1 MAATLAGCG
10 KRAEALKQTPPPV
23 TVSRPSQERLTDCVE
38 MTGTLASSKSVDLV
52 ARVTGYLRSAEF
64 EDGSFVEAGQ
74 LLFLIEPET
83 YEQELALAK
92 AALIRADA
100 EYSRQVGLIQS
111 NATSVANVERW
122 LSERDQAAAQV
133 ELAKL
138 NLGYTRVTAP
148 FSGRIGRRLVDP
160 GNLVGPAANTKL
172 ATLDQ
177 LVPIYVYV
185 NLNEL
190 EALRL
195 WEIVRQRGPD
205 LQVSRRKTIVE
216 IGLQNEEGYPHAGT
230 LDFVSTGVSTSS
242 GTIPMRAVLK
252 NEDKVLFPG
261 LFARVR
267 IPFGEPQPMLVV
279 PNSALGTDQ
288 EGDYAR
294 PERPVRRVRPP
305 GHRRCRRRAL
315 RAPRARPRSSLRL
328 LELALEPDDLGA
340 GEACVVEL
348 LELEPLAG
356 HQLAGAEP
364 DRAIGVDRHL
374 DED

>member
-177 LVPIYVYV
+177 LVPIYVYF
-185 NLNEL
+185 NLNER

-288 EGDYAR
+288 EGDYVLVANADDVV
-294 PERPVRRVRPP
+294 VRRAVVKGPLTGKGCAIRS
-305 GHRRCRRRAL
+305 GLNAEDRVITVGL
-315 RAPRARPRSSLRL
+315 MRARPGTKV
-328 LELALEPDDLGA
+328 APVNAAA
-340 GEACVVEL
+340 GEPAAAN
-348 LELEPLAG
+348 PA
-356 HQLAGAEP
+356 
-364 DRAIGVDRHL
+364 R
-374 DED
+374 